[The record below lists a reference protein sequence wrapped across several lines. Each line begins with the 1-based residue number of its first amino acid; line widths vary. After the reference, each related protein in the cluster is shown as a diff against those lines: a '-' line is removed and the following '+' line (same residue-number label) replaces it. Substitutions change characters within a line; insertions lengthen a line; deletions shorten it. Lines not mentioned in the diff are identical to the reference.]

1 MNIRICLIATVCSA
15 LLIVTTG
22 CKEKKK
28 DSEPVVSN
36 TTTTT
41 TAVETQ
47 TKQDDTQ
54 KKASEQGIVCVYEK
68 HYIKDKPS
76 KDGKSFTSISRG
88 ETIQDLG
95 ESVTDNSEKK
105 PVVYYKIRLSDGK
118 EGWASAPGIRV
129 NATAAVFTVAA
140 SVYSRP
146 DPLTITDVKKQPMNF
161 VAITERND
169 DWAKVSWTEGYTPK
183 EGWVKGNALTTSKE
197 EVATAILITRKLD
210 AKDNIP
216 VIDKMKSLITDAPYP
231 GSIFIEELKK
241 KVETQETDA
250 ANAAAVT
257 SSATDESSDAATN
270 QQSADTVQN

>member
-1 MNIRICLIATVCSA
+1 MNIRICVIATVCSA
-15 LLIVTTG
+15 LLFVITG
-22 CKEKKK
+22 CKDKKK
-28 DSEPVVSN
+28 DTAEVVAN
-36 TTTTT
+36 TTTTNAAAS
-41 TAVETQ
+41 TA
-47 TKQDDTQ
+47 KDDPA
-54 KKASEQGIVCVYEK
+54 KNASEQGIVCVYEK

-95 ESVTDNSEKK
+95 ESITDETDKK
-105 PVVYYKIRLSDGK
+105 PVVYHKIRLSDGK
-118 EGWASAPGIRV
+118 EGWAAASGIRV

-169 DWAKVSWTEGYTPK
+169 DWAKIAWTEGYSPK
-183 EGWVKGNALTTSKE
+183 EGWVKSNALTTSKE
-197 EVATAILITRKLD
+197 EVATAILITRKLE

-216 VIDKMKSLITDAPYP
+216 AIDKMKSLITDAPYP

-241 KVETQETDA
+241 KVEMQEMETATA
-250 ANAAAVT
+250 ANAA
-257 SSATDESSDAATN
+257 SATATTDETSDTTT
-270 QQSADTVQN
+270 SVSGE

>member
-1 MNIRICLIATVCSA
+1 VPMNIRICLIVTVCSA

-22 CKEKKK
+22 CKDKKK
-28 DSEPVVSN
+28 ENAPVVSN
-36 TTTTT
+36 TTTTDVAT
-41 TAVETQ
+41 T
-47 TKQDDTQ
+47 KDDTP
-54 KKASEQGIVCVYEK
+54 KNASEQGIVCVYEK

-76 KDGKSFTSISRG
+76 KDGKSFTSISKG

-95 ESVTDNSEKK
+95 ESVTDNSDKK

-118 EGWASAPGIRV
+118 EGWAAASGIRV
-129 NATAAVFTVAA
+129 NATAAVFTVVA

-169 DWAKVSWTEGYTPK
+169 DWVKVSWTEGYTPK
-183 EGWVKGNALTTSKE
+183 EGWVKSNALTTSKE

-210 AKDNIP
+210 TKDNIP
-216 VIDKMKSLITDAPYP
+216 VVDKMKSLITDAPYP

-241 KVETQETDA
+241 KVEMQEMDA
-250 ANAAAVT
+250 SNTVPATTAP
-257 SSATDESSDAATN
+257 TDETTDTTTN
-270 QQSADTVQN
+270 SNE

>member
-1 MNIRICLIATVCSA
+1 MNIRICVIAAVCSA
-15 LLIVTTG
+15 FLVITTG
-22 CKEKKK
+22 CKQKKQ
-28 DSEPVVSN
+28 DNTPVVSN
-36 TTTTT
+36 NVTTTV
-41 TAVETQ
+41 AP
-47 TKQDDTQ
+47 DNSARS
-54 KKASEQGIVCVYEK
+54 ASEQGIVCVYEK

-95 ESVTDNSEKK
+95 ESVTDNSDKK

-118 EGWASAPGIRV
+118 EGWAAASGIRV

-169 DWAKVSWTEGYTPK
+169 DWAKVAWTEGYTPK
-183 EGWVKGNALTTSKE
+183 EGWVKSNALTTSKE

-210 AKDNIP
+210 TKDNIP
-216 VIDKMKSLITDAPYP
+216 LIDKMKSLIADAPYP

-241 KVETQETDA
+241 KVESQETEA
-250 ANAAAVT
+250 ANAAAA
-257 SSATDESSDAATN
+257 SSTATN
-270 QQSADTVQN
+270 ETNDASAIPATTDTTVQN

>member
-1 MNIRICLIATVCSA
+1 MNIRICAIVTVCSA
-15 LLIVTTG
+15 LLIITTG
-22 CKEKKK
+22 CKKKK
-28 DSEPVVSN
+28 EESVSVVSD
-36 TTTTT
+36 TTT
-41 TAVETQ
+41 TAVKPKTQ
-47 TKQDDTQ
+47 EDTP
-54 KKASEQGIVCVYEK
+54 KNASEQGIVCVYEK

-95 ESVTDNSEKK
+95 ESITDNTEKK

-118 EGWASAPGIRV
+118 EGWAAASGIRV
-129 NATAAVFTVAA
+129 NASAAVFTVAA

-169 DWAKVSWTEGYTPK
+169 DWAKVAWTEGYTPK
-183 EGWVKGNALTTSKE
+183 EGWVKSNALTTSKE

-241 KVETQETDA
+241 KVESQEMES
-250 ANAAAVT
+250 ANAANT
-257 SSATDESSDAATN
+257 TPSTTDETT
-270 QQSADTVQN
+270 DTVTDSGE

>member
-1 MNIRICLIATVCSA
+1 M
-15 LLIVTTG
+15 LLIVATG

-28 DSEPVVSN
+28 DTTSVVSN
-36 TTTTT
+36 TTTTDAAT
-41 TAVETQ
+41 T
-47 TKQDDTQ
+47 KDDTP
-54 KKASEQGIVCVYEK
+54 KNASEQGIVCVYEK

-95 ESVTDNSEKK
+95 ESVTDDSDKK
-105 PVVYYKIRLSDGK
+105 PVIYYKIRLSDGK
-118 EGWASAPGIRV
+118 EGWAAASGIRV

-146 DPLTITDVKKQPMNF
+146 DPLTITDIKKQPMNF

-183 EGWVKGNALTTSKE
+183 EGWVKSNALTTSKE

-216 VIDKMKSLITDAPYP
+216 VIDKMKSLIADAPYP

-241 KVETQETDA
+241 KVEMQEMDA
-250 ANAAAVT
+250 TNTA
-257 SSATDESSDAATN
+257 SSAASATN
-270 QQSADTVQN
+270 ETTDTATAVSDE